1 MLRLEPMPDCLGI
14 PYLQIY
20 QKLLSPLTVASRC
33 AVPAPLFDIS
43 GQPEGAYG
51 SSGNRVRAL
60 LHSQT
65 VLWETQGTF
74 FYS

>member
-1 MLRLEPMPDCLGI
+1 MPDCLGI
-14 PYLQIY
+14 PCLQIY
-20 QKLLSPLTVASRC
+20 QKLPFPLTVVSCC

-43 GQPEGAYG
+43 GPLEEAYG
-51 SSGNRVRAL
+51 SSGNRVKTL